1 MNIRPTILVVDDDA
15 VIRDSLR
22 ELLTESGYGVE
33 TAVDG
38 QDALERLGAI
48 DPPSLI
54 LLDLKMPRMDGWEFL
69 ARRSADSIRVPV
81 VLLSG
86 MAFIRDAP
94 GVADF
99 LAKPIRPERLL
110 ECVRRFCRGDGDGDR
125 TSSEAQPV

>member
-1 MNIRPTILVVDDDA
+1 MSDRPTILVVDDDA

-22 ELLTESGYGVE
+22 ELLTGEGYGVE

-38 QDALERLGAI
+38 QDALERLGSME
-48 DPPSLI
+48 PPGLI
-54 LLDLKMPRMDGWEFL
+54 LLDLKMPRMDGWQFL
-69 ARRSADSIRVPV
+69 ARRDGASSRIPV

-99 LAKPIRPERLL
+99 IAKPIRPDRLL
-110 ECVRRFCRGDGDGDR
+110 ECVRRFCERG
-125 TSSEAQPV
+125 SAP